1 MTRKEKEK
9 EFFAYHMDKFR
20 KAQIT
25 DPFFVLKTAFF
36 QKGKYGRQVQLFEGE
51 LKRGEDIFIEFIDV
65 NRDTTGKEIGIE
77 SAFEDRPLF
86 KYKHN
91 PYFAEEYD
99 VKEGTNSMGENYF
112 AYTVPLSELMVIMPG
127 GDEITFNLYEKRKA
141 EAPKEQ
147 VSLSVFPDFEEEF
160 GPKLK
165 EKIGDVALHIIGEES
180 ASDILLRIATDFQKL
195 AQKLK

>member
-20 KAQIT
+20 KAEISN
-25 DPFFVLKTAFF
+25 PFFTLKTAFF

-65 NRDTTGKEIGIE
+65 NRDVNGKEIGIE
-77 SAFEDRPLF
+77 SAFEERPLF
-86 KYKHN
+86 KYKSN

-112 AYTVPLSELMVIMPG
+112 AYTIPLSELMVIMPDG
-127 GDEITFNLYEKRKA
+127 SEITYNLYEKRKA

-147 VSLSVFPDFEEEF
+147 VSLSVFPDFEDEF
-160 GPKLK
+160 VPKLK
-165 EKIGDVALHIIGEES
+165 DVSLDAEDS
-180 ASDILLRIATDFQKL
+180 VSDILLRIAKDFEKL
-195 AQKLK
+195 AQTLKA

>member
-1 MTRKEKEK
+1 MSRKEKEK
-9 EFFAYHMDKFR
+9 EFFAYHTDKFR
-20 KAQIT
+20 KAQIA

-51 LKRGEDIFIEFIDV
+51 LKRNEDIFIEFIDV
-65 NRDTTGKEIGIE
+65 NRDINGKEIGIE

-86 KYKHN
+86 KYKSN

-99 VKEGTNSMGENYF
+99 VKEGTNSNGDNYF
-112 AYTVPLSELMVIMPG
+112 AYTVPLSELMVIMPDG
-127 GDEITFNLYEKRKA
+127 SEITYNLYEKRKA

-147 VSLSVFPDFEEEF
+147 VSLSVFPDFENEF
-160 GPKLK
+160 IPKLK
-165 EKIGDVALHIIGEES
+165 EVKEELSLDES

>member
-1 MTRKEKEK
+1 MSRKEKEK

-20 KAQIT
+20 KAQIA

-112 AYTVPLSELMVIMPG
+112 AYTVPLSELMVIMPD
-127 GDEITFNLYEKRKA
+127 GDEITYNLYEKRKA

-147 VSLSVFPDFEEEF
+147 VSLSVFPDFENEF
-160 GPKLK
+160 IPKLK
-165 EKIGDVALHIIGEES
+165 EAKEELSLDES